1 MSSQRREVRPA
12 ITFCCAT
19 LQRELTT
26 LKSGRE
32 CAGAS
37 HRPQSR
43 ASDPPDLETRHHRKY
58 SSEEVPSGSE
68 LVILSGSG
76 VGQHSRPCSA
86 FQTRRLWVSSQSQ
99 SRLIQRLATNS
110 ENPNDEE
117 RSRHPHLFKASLDAT
132 KSKLGSEQ
140 DRHKFLASRR
150 VLCSFTQ
157 KSLHLGALS
166 VRRRVTIFFAL
177 FCVVT
182 EDTTS
187 HNSISFQRFPQS

>member
-76 VGQHSRPCSA
+76 VGQHYHQGFLFELHIRSEA
-86 FQTRRLWVSSQSQ
+86 FAAHGRRAPTLLGPESQ
-99 SRLIQRLATNS
+99 LL
-110 ENPNDEE
+110 
-117 RSRHPHLFKASLDAT
+117 
-132 KSKLGSEQ
+132 
-140 DRHKFLASRR
+140 
-150 VLCSFTQ
+150 
-157 KSLHLGALS
+157 
-166 VRRRVTIFFAL
+166 
-177 FCVVT
+177 
-182 EDTTS
+182 
-187 HNSISFQRFPQS
+187 